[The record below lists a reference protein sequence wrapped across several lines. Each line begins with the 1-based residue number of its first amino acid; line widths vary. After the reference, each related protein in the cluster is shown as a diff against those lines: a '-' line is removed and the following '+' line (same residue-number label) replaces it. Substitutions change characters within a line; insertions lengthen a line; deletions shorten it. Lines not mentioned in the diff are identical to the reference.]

1 MSHEFPT
8 ICPHCDYHH
17 DLVSHITPTKDG
29 RKGVVGKGGGA
40 IPDKG
45 DVTICIRCGNW
56 CIFDFTRH
64 GGLRPPT
71 AAERKHI
78 ETDPLCQKLLATW
91 KEVSAK
97 RGLVPVVGFVPMRRD
112 N

>member
-1 MSHEFPT
+1 MSDEFPT
-8 ICPHCDYHH
+8 ICPHCDFHH
-17 DLVSHITPTKDG
+17 ELASHVTPAEDR
-29 RKGVVGKGGGA
+29 RKGAIGKRGKA
-40 IPDKG
+40 IPRKG

-56 CIFDFTRH
+56 CIFDFTRR

-78 ETDPLCQKLLATW
+78 ETDPLCQKLLKAW
-91 KEVSAK
+91 QEVSAK
-97 RGLVPVVGFVPMRRD
+97 HGPVGVRLVPIRRRD